1 MKRNHDVEPQAFAD
15 VIYEAVLCRALAIS
29 QRAGDKILGTAH
41 TFLSSTLLL
50 PLARMEASQ
59 MHSQC
64 GVERKIHGMN
74 TWYQLCPSHDSK
86 SA

>member
-1 MKRNHDVEPQAFAD
+1 MEPQAFASAMHE
-15 VIYEAVLCRALAIS
+15 VVLCRALALS
-29 QRAGDKILGTAH
+29 QSVVFHCPDKGTAH
-41 TFLSSTLLL
+41 TFLNSTLCNMCSHG
-50 PLARMEASQ
+50 AMEASQ

-64 GVERKIHGMN
+64 GVKRKSHGMN